1 MIRYEEIEPYL
12 LDYLQGK
19 AEEATEY
26 RIKAYLQ
33 QNPNFEQ
40 ELNELQETLAF
51 VEQSPLLEPEPA
63 LKMNFYAMLNDYQ
76 IQMANPKPL
85 SLWAKI
91 SQFWTENFGKTAPAW
106 AGVFVLLIFSS
117 YFLFNYFNYPPLA
130 ESTGLSLQKEAE
142 KKPTETPQLEPLAV
156 KPEQTEAKIAQ
167 VKPQLEPKKELA
179 ITSELPLSEK
189 PHANLALVSDEV
201 VINQPLLRDAPQP
214 VTSTRAGIPKPLNLS
229 RLDIASNMG
238 ISYDDL
244 NIQKTDTDARLQ
256 TIAGLLSRQM
266 PEVAVNQLLDMLN
279 NDPSPHVRMWAME
292 ALEYYADQED
302 VRQKVMQSLD
312 KQASPHLQLATID
325 WIVKYDLK
333 DGSQPLK
340 ELLNQTSLNPLVR
353 EQAEIALENR

>member
-33 QNPNFEQ
+33 QNPDFQQ
-40 ELNELQETLAF
+40 ELDELQETLTF

-76 IQMANPKPL
+76 IQLENPKPL
-85 SLWAKI
+85 SFWAKI
-91 SQFWTENFGKTAPAW
+91 NQFWTENFGKTSLAW
-106 AGVFVLLIFSS
+106 VGVFILLIFSS
-117 YFLFNYFNYPPLA
+117 YFVFNYFNNAPLA

-142 KKPTETPQLEPLAV
+142 KTPSKTPQPEPLV
-156 KPEQTEAKIAQ
+156 VEPEQTETKIAQ
-167 VKPQLEPKKELA
+167 VKPQLETKKELA

-189 PHANLALVSDEV
+189 PHADLALMTDAV
-201 VINQPLLRDAPQP
+201 NQPVVRDVPQE
-214 VTSTRAGIPKPLNLS
+214 VISLGAGTSKPLNLS
-229 RLDIASNMG
+229 RLDIASNTG
-238 ISYDDL
+238 ISLDDL
-244 NIQKTDTDARLQ
+244 NIQKTDIDARLQ
-256 TIAGLLSRQM
+256 TIAGLLSMQM

-292 ALEYYADQED
+292 ALEYYADNEE

-340 ELLNQTSLNPLVR
+340 ELLNQASLNPLVR